1 MDITFKH
8 NEGKLELKAPF
19 KSVLVPPT
27 IEKLNITANGT
38 YEAPEGVDGYS
49 PITVDVI
56 PEGVPTDE
64 ELTISGD
71 CRNRFY
77 GDNWTWFLKKYKD
90 RLIFNNITN
99 ASSMFDR
106 SPSIKSLDFDF
117 IFDDNYSGSYTF
129 TVVDRMFSN
138 CNNLENIRKIVNL
151 KGREMSS
158 MFGNCYSL
166 RYLPQFENF
175 SFSDHTYA
183 KLDYF
188 FYFCNSLRSI
198 PEEFLKK
205 LSMSDGSMSFYGLG
219 YAGFNGCY
227 SLNEIK
233 GINIRGMN
241 VTSNLF
247 YNTFNDCNRVK
258 NIIFAKE
265 DNGSPYTATWKN
277 QTINLSINVG
287 YANTEDYI
295 IGRNSGITSDKKVI
309 DDTTYQALKNDPDWY
324 TLKKEYSRYNHDSA
338 VATIN
343 SLPDTSAYLAEKGG
357 TNTIKFIGDAGS
369 ATDGGAINTLTEE
382 EIAVATAKGWTVSF
396 V

>member
-19 KSVLVPPT
+19 KSVFVPPT
-27 IEKLNITANGT
+27 IEKLNITTNGT

-64 ELTISGD
+64 ELTISGN
-71 CRNRFY
+71 CRNKFY
-77 GDNWTWFLKKYKD
+77 YDNWSWFLKKYKD
-90 RLIFNNITN
+90 RLVSNNISD
-99 ASSMFDR
+99 ASDMFSGCR
-106 SPSIKSLDFDF
+106 SIESIDFDI
-117 IFDDNYSGSYTF
+117 IFDDSQRFVNTNG
-129 TVVDRMFSN
+129 MFGT
-138 CNNLENIRKIVNL
+138 CINLKNIGKIVNL
-151 KGREMSS
+151 KGRDASQ
-158 MFGNCYSL
+158 MFAGCQRL

-175 SFSDHTYA
+175 SLQDNAYSNLSSLFRYC
-183 KLDYF
+183 Y
-188 FYFCNSLRSI
+188 SLRSI

-205 LSMSDGSMSFYGLG
+205 LSITASGG
-219 YAGFNGCY
+219 YVSY
-227 SLNEIK
+227 SLAYYGFYDCQSLDEIK
-233 GINIRGMN
+233 GINIRRSN
-241 VTSNLF
+241 ITSNLF
-247 YNTFNDCNRVK
+247 GNTFDYCSRVK

-265 DNGSPYTATWKN
+265 DNGSPYTATWKSQN
-277 QTINLSINVG
+277 INLASKVG
-287 YANTEDYI
+287 YADVEDFI
-295 IGRNSGITSDKKVI
+295 IGYNSGITSDKKVI
-309 DDTTYQALKNDPDWY
+309 DDTTYQALKNDPDWF
-324 TLKKEYSRYNHDSA
+324 TLKSEYSRYNHDSA

-357 TNTIKFIGDAGS
+357 TNTIKFIGNAGS

>member
-19 KSVLVPPT
+19 KSVFVPPT

-77 GDNWTWFLKKYKD
+77 YDNWTWVLKKYKD
-90 RLIFNNITN
+90 RLIFNNIN
-99 ASSMFDR
+99 DASDMFSGCR
-106 SPSIKSLDFDF
+106 SIESLDFDI
-117 IFDDNYSGSYTF
+117 IFDDSQPFVNTKS
-129 TVVDRMFSN
+129 MFGT
-138 CNNLENIRKIVNL
+138 CIYLKNIGKIVNL
-151 KGREMSS
+151 KGRDVSQ
-158 MFGNCYSL
+158 MFGGCQRL

-175 SFSDHTYA
+175 SLQNYA
-183 KLDYF
+183 YSNLSSF
-188 FYFCNSLRSI
+188 FRYCYSLRSI

-205 LSMSDGSMSFYGLG
+205 LSITAPGGYTSYSLG
-219 YAGFNGCY
+219 YYGFYDCE
-227 SLNEIK
+227 SLDEIK
-233 GINIRGMN
+233 GINIRRSN
-241 VTSNLF
+241 INSNLF
-247 YNTFNDCNRVK
+247 NDTFSYCSRVK

-265 DNGSPYTATWKN
+265 DNGSPYTATWKS
-277 QTINLSINVG
+277 QYINLVTYVG
-287 YANTEDYI
+287 YASAEDYI
-295 IGRNSGITSDKKVI
+295 IGRNSGITLDKQVT
-309 DDTTYQALKNDPDWY
+309 DDTTYQALKNDPDWF
-324 TLKKEYSRYNHDSA
+324 TLKSEYSRYNHDSA

-357 TNTIKFIGDAGS
+357 TNTIKFNGNAGS
-369 ATDGGAINTLTEE
+369 ATDGGATNTLTEE
-382 EIAVATAKGWTVSF
+382 EIAVATAKGWTITF